1 MECASGES
9 GSFCAFAWSGHIG
22 SSVLSVRR
30 LGSFGP
36 TIGKLASDVKRKR
49 NFRKPT
55 FDHSANEVCSAEGGL
70 FESGALWGLMPI

>member
-1 MECASGES
+1 MQVES
-9 GSFCAFAWSGHIG
+9 LAV
-22 SSVLSVRR
+22 SVLLRGVATLEARCCQSD
-30 LGSFGP
+30 GSARG